1 MGILCKEW
9 YFGGGDIFSLIF
21 FLKVF
26 VDGDLENNFFFVVF
40 VVILKLVYGLIWLY
54 FLFFVVF

>member
-9 YFGGGDIFSLIF
+9 CFGGGDIFSLIF

-54 FLFFVVF
+54 F